1 MINPGNKEEKMVPNV
16 KCPKCENEKPMNE
29 VLTAQ
34 SNQNVIYQ
42 CPQCHFEKKN
52 IQTSKG

>member
-1 MINPGNKEEKMVPNV
+1 MTPRVL
-16 KCPKCENEKPMNE
+16 CPKCQQTAPLSE

-34 SNQNVIYQ
+34 SNQNVIYTCTSCNYSQ
-42 CPQCHFEKKN
+42 KN